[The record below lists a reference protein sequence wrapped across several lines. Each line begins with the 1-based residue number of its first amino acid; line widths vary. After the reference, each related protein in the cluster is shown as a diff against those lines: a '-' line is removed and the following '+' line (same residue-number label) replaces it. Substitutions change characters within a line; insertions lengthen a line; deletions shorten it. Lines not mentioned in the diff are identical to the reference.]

1 MSATEIEGH
10 TCDGDNAD
18 ATVYVN
24 ETRVPVTDVDL
35 HMRKEGDLSVTR
47 YAEGNIVSP
56 WKGEDYVEAFD
67 AVDEESQSSY
77 DTVRIEVGD
86 TSLDV
91 FLTQFHGLVT
101 GLGNSGGDLER
112 EWVFRARGPGLIL
125 SEIAASK
132 PFTSDGGGLSPQT
145 VLSYITE
152 ELSKKC
158 PVDVNSRLDLSV
170 PEGNEEFTVEQDD
183 DGFLE
188 NVVDAIT
195 TDTTVSDTS
204 LLPGPT
210 NVAEGNENREV
221 IKTFKPNRHTLAD
234 VVNWFQNKYNVRT
247 WMVPTQ
253 SGATLV
259 AVRYPHRNTHRAH
272 YIDDGGLLKVVDN
285 DALSELRPI
294 NTLVA
299 KGDAKRSRRGA
310 GIYEV
315 KDDPEGEYAYA
326 KVRHRALYERAGGT
340 ELESE
345 HAEVDTYDKQTV
357 VSEAKQRLKTRIDQ
371 ASGGDMHT
379 LPSAIVHPYDLVRA
393 KPSCDGNSASDV
405 PTVEY
410 EIHRIHHE
418 IRAGKPSQTV
428 LDVGIRTS
436 ITEDLEVAEAGWRE
450 IGQ

>member
-1 MSATEIEGH
+1 MSASDLEGH

-18 ATVYVN
+18 AAVYVN
-24 ETRVPVTDVDL
+24 GTRVPVTDVDI
-35 HMRKEGDLSVTR
+35 HMRKEGDLSVCR
-47 YAEGNIVSP
+47 YAEGKIVSP
-56 WKGEDYVEAFD
+56 WQGEDYVEAFG
-67 AVDEESQSSY
+67 AVEEESQSSY
-77 DTVRIEVGD
+77 DTVRIEVRD
-86 TSLDV
+86 TSLGTL
-91 FLTQFHGLVT
+91 LTQFHGLVT

-112 EWVFRARGPGLIL
+112 EWEFRAQGPGLIL
-125 SEIAASK
+125 SKTAASK
-132 PFTSDGGGLSPQT
+132 PFTSDGGGLSPRT
-145 VLSYITE
+145 VFDYITE

-158 PVDVNSRLDLSV
+158 PFDVSSRLDLSV

-183 DGFLE
+183 DGLLE
-188 NVVDAIT
+188 NAVDAIT
-195 TDTTVSDTS
+195 SDTTVSDTS

-221 IKTFKPNRHTLAD
+221 IKAFRPNRHTLAD

-259 AVRYPHRNTHRAH
+259 AVRYPHRNTHKAH
-272 YIDDGGLLKVVDN
+272 YLDDGLLKVMDN

-299 KGDAKRSRRGA
+299 KGDAKRSRRSA

-326 KVRHRALYERAGGT
+326 KVRHKALHDRAGGI
-340 ELESE
+340 ELEGT
-345 HAEVDTYDKQTV
+345 HLEVDAFDKKTV
-357 VSEAKQRLKTRIDQ
+357 VSEAKQHLKTRIDQ

-379 LPSAIVHPYDLVRA
+379 LPSAVVHPYDLVRA
-393 KPSCDGNSASDV
+393 KPSCDGNSATDV
-405 PTVEY
+405 PAVEY
-410 EIHRIHHE
+410 EIHRVHHE
-418 IRAGKPSQTV
+418 IRSGAPSQTV
-428 LDVGIRTS
+428 LDVGIRTA
-436 ITEDLEVAEAGWRE
+436 IAKDIEVVEDGWKD

>member
-24 ETRVPVTDVDL
+24 GTRVPVTDVDL

-47 YAEGNIVSP
+47 YVEGKIVSP

-77 DTVRIEVGD
+77 DTVRIEVRD

-112 EWVFRARGPGLIL
+112 EWVFQARGPGLIL

-132 PFTSDGGGLSPQT
+132 PFTSDGGGLSPRT
-145 VLSYITE
+145 VFDYITSE
-152 ELSKKC
+152 IDEKC
-158 PVDVNSRLDLSV
+158 PFDVNSRLDLSV
-170 PEGNEEFTVEQDD
+170 PEGNDEFTVEED
-183 DGFLE
+183 DGGIID

-195 TDTTVSDTS
+195 SDTTVSDTS
-204 LLPGPT
+204 LLPGPANT
-210 NVAEGNENREV
+210 AEGNENREI

-272 YIDDGGLLKVVDN
+272 YLDGLLKIMDN

-294 NTLVA
+294 NTVVA
-299 KGDAKRSRRGA
+299 KGDAKRSRRSA

-315 KDDPEGEYAYA
+315 QDDPEGEYAYA
-326 KVRHRALYERAGGT
+326 KVRHRALYERAGGI
-340 ELESE
+340 ELDGN
-345 HAEVDTYDKQTV
+345 HLDVDAFDKQTI
-357 VSEAKQRLKTRIDQ
+357 VSEAKQHLKTRIDQ

-379 LPSAIVHPYDLVRA
+379 LPSAVVHPYDLVKA
-393 KPSCDGNSASDV
+393 KPSCDGNSATDV
-405 PTVEY
+405 PAVEY
-410 EIHRIHHE
+410 EIHRVHHE
-418 IRAGKPSQTV
+418 IRAGKPSFTS

-436 ITEDLEVAEAGWRE
+436 IAEDIVVAEEGWKE
-450 IGQ
+450 IGE